1 MPEPKDKFS
10 ISMDTEL
17 VQRLDAVAE
26 ARDEARSTVI
36 ERIVRHGLAEE
47 ESFLRD
53 MENPVDRAI
62 VDIVTDNPGIL
73 RTIANLVGQQL
84 TDEQLAGLRNQAK
97 RGRGRQGKK
106 KGSARHAT

>member
-17 VQRLDAVAE
+17 VQRLDAIAE

-62 VDIVTDNPGIL
+62 VDIVTDNPGVL
-73 RTIANLVGQQL
+73 RTIASLVRQQL
-84 TDEQLAGLRNQAK
+84 TDEQLAGLRQQAA
-97 RGRGRQGKK
+97 RGRERQATKK
-106 KGSARHAT
+106 KGVRRAT

>member
-53 MENPVDRAI
+53 MDNPLDRVI

>member
-1 MPEPKDKFS
+1 
-10 ISMDTEL
+10 MDTEL

-53 MENPVDRAI
+53 MDNPLDRVI

-73 RTIANLVGQQL
+73 RTIARLVGQQL

-97 RGRGRQGKK
+97 RGRERQRKR
-106 KGSARHAT
+106 KGSTRHAT